1 MKIITYYFVQ
11 INYYPWSGLSRV
23 RYTIQ
28 LYITSDMILSDI
40 IKGENLYVML
50 ASLLHEIFAGNA
62 ESK

>member
-1 MKIITYYFVQ
+1 
-11 INYYPWSGLSRV
+11 
-23 RYTIQ
+23 
-28 LYITSDMILSDI
+28 MILSDI